1 MLVGLTVRALARRLL
16 PEAGSRP
23 GGRGTFLCFAKEKY
37 PKERRPYCAC
47 PSAALRATCDARSAG
62 AAAELTARTACA
74 PFGQLR
80 QVRARSA
87 CVLRHTH
94 APAALR
100 FSARTEGLGETAGPL
115 LRSAL
120 ARGKPSAARSARVP
134 GRAKQWPVCGSPPL
148 LAAPAA
154 GRLRGAHARLRAH
167 ASCSDS
173 PRLSERS
180 AQRVVS
186 SAAAPRKRPAAGLP
200 RSECVGVA
208 DWGSP
213 FLCLLSFGEA
223 KESEC
228 AAGRTSR
235 PREATPQ
242 SMPKQPSAA
251 TSKLKH
257 PITAPNK
264 PQSPAHPP
272 APHPT
277 SPPPAPPHRTAL
289 SPSR

>member
-1 MLVGLTVRALARRLL
+1 MFSG
-16 PEAGSRP
+16 AGSRP

-37 PKERRPYCAC
+37 PKERRPCCAC
-47 PSAALRATCDARSAG
+47 PFAALRATCDARSAG
-62 AAAELTARTACA
+62 AAAELTARCA
-74 PFGQLR
+74 LRSNMLR

-100 FSARTEGLGETAGPL
+100 FSARTEGSGETPGPS
-115 LRSAL
+115 LRSAH

-134 GRAKQWPVCGSPPL
+134 GRAKQWPVCGGSPPAGCACGGV
-148 LAAPAA
+148 LAGCACVPKDT
-154 GRLRGAHARLRAH
+154 H

-180 AQRVVS
+180 AQREVS
-186 SAAAPRKRPAAGLP
+186 SAAAPRKRPDAGLP
-200 RSECVGVA
+200 RSASAGVA

-228 AAGRTSR
+228 AVGRTSR
-235 PREATPQ
+235 TPGSNHSISTKNAQ
-242 SMPKQPSAA
+242 NPE
-251 TSKLKH
+251 
-257 PITAPNK
+257 
-264 PQSPAHPP
+264 
-272 APHPT
+272 
-277 SPPPAPPHRTAL
+277 RTIA
-289 SPSR
+289 